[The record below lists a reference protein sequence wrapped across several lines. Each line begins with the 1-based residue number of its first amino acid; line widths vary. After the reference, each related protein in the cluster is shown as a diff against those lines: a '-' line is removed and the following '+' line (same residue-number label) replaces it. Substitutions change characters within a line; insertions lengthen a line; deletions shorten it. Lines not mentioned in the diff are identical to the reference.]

1 MKKFCKRMLAVIVL
15 YALVFTMLPT
25 IGASAASV
33 TKEQA
38 VQWAR
43 SKIGKELYYD
53 PGDMWC
59 VDLIYYYY
67 DYLGVPVYYGN
78 AIDFATA
85 SAAVP
90 AGSGWQRIPVTAGF
104 VPQPGDI
111 AVWKANYNWGSGWTY
126 PEGHIGIVTCADTEG
141 LMAVE
146 MGHHRTPSENWF
158 PLHAIQCV
166 IRPNFVSSTP
176 VSVITI
182 QNANY
187 PISKP
192 NGNWFTVY
200 GTVSSPNP
208 LEWVQCYVTNTAGDW
223 IFAAGWGFTP
233 AEKAQTITTYDINAL
248 DSQMIFASLP
258 AGTYIYHVDAYDKK
272 GYFAD
277 IDQTFTVG
285 NVAASSG
292 VITQA
297 GRHMH
302 QNDFP
307 GYSWGEWEVTKEATC
322 TQSGIKSRKCYCG
335 ETQTETISIG
345 GHSWWGWT
353 PWTDLTG
360 TAFLIRTRTCVN
372 CFEVE
377 IEQKEK
383 EITNNGDLDMDGQ
396 ITVADALM
404 ALRIS
409 AKIVMCTD
417 EYLKIGDIDA
427 DGTITVADALA
438 ILRVAARIEDSF

>member
-1 MKKFCKRMLAVIVL
+1 MKSFLKRIIAVLALCSLVL
-15 YALVFTMLPT
+15 TMFPI
-25 IGASAASV
+25 IGTSAASI

-38 VQWAR
+38 VQWA
-43 SKIGKELYYD
+43 KNQIGKWLDYD
-53 PGDMWC
+53 GNGRWC
-59 VDLIYYYY
+59 VDLIYFYYQ
-67 DYLGVPVYYGN
+67 YLGVPVSGGD
-78 AIDFATA
+78 AIEFAT
-85 SAAVP
+85 SNAAVP
-90 AGSGWQRIPVTAGF
+90 AGSGWQRIPVTSGF
-104 VPQPGDI
+104 IPQPGDI
-111 AVWKANYNWGSGWTY
+111 AVWKANHSCNSCITG
-126 PEGHIGIVTCADTEG
+126 PKGHVAIVTAADSVG
-141 LMAVE
+141 IMAVHE
-146 MGHHRTPSENWF
+146 RENINPAEDWF
-158 PLHAIQCV
+158 PLTALQCV

-192 NGNWFTVY
+192 SGNWFTVY

-223 IFAAGWGFTP
+223 VFAAGWGFTP

-322 TQSGIKSRKCYCG
+322 TESGIKTRKCYCG
-335 ETQTETISIG
+335 ATQTETISIG

-360 TAFLIRTRTCVN
+360 TAFLIRTRTCGN